1 LKAHNFT
8 TVILFTHLA
17 KKQDKNITNH
27 KDTFMYLMTTKWS
40 PRAHLVQNATFMHWC
55 GADHSF
61 QDWIHQKDNL
71 HAHLVQNV
79 NLKVKCTF
87 VEFMTQFKTKST
99 RKPQS
104 HQIATIDLQLQS
116 HLVENTH
123 VESLKP
129 HEHQSL

>member
-1 LKAHNFT
+1 MTKSQRYFHVFDDNKMIT
-8 TVILFTHLA
+8 TCPLSA
-17 KKQDKNITNH
+17 KCQLSCQ
-27 KDTFMYLMTTKWS
+27 M
-40 PRAHLVQNATFMHWC
+40 QWC

-61 QDWIHQKDNL
+61 QDWMHQKDNL

-87 VEFMTQFKTKST
+87 VEFMTQFKTKSN
-99 RKPQS
+99 RKTQA
-104 HQIATIDLQLQS
+104 HQIATIDLQLHS
-116 HLVENTH
+116 HLVQNTH